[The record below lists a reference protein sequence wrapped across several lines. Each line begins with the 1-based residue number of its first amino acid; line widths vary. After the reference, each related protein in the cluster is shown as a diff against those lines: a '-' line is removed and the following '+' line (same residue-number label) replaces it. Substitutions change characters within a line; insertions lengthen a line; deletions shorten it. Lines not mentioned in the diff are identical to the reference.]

1 MKKIIISILTAIFF
15 NNLIFSQEDGVLF
28 RFKHKLNDS
37 TKILSCVDEKVY
49 LNNRFVNHAKIIN
62 RITSTV
68 TEESEDGSGTVEANF
83 MTTETNSSVYNQTN
97 AFRGLQRED
106 GSPSSGKK
114 QDHLRFPHR
123 LPGAGRC
130 SQRLWQ
136 GPRLPA

>member
-97 AFRGLQRED
+97 TWGEEFFSKFKRNPQGISR
-106 GSPSSGKK
+106 
-114 QDHLRFPHR
+114 R
-123 LPGAGRC
+123 L
-130 SQRLWQ
+130 
-136 GPRLPA
+136 